1 MKKLFLIVA
10 CSAAILNVSWAA
22 APFGQMTPMHYGPDD
37 NRTIVVPKA
46 EKDSVTAPSRSTTE
60 LAVTD
65 LFHSITGSEL
75 AVTGPFHR
83 STGSELAVT
92 GPFHRSTGSELA
104 VTGPFQR
111 STESEL
117 AVTGPFHRSTGSE
130 LAVTGPFH

>member
-10 CSAAILNVSWAA
+10 CSAAILNVSWAV

-60 LAVTD
+60 SGLAVTD

-92 GPFHRSTGSELA
+92 GPFHS
-104 VTGPFQR
+104 

-117 AVTGPFHRSTGSE
+117 AVTGPFHSMQEIER
-130 LAVTGPFH
+130 L